1 MPYRYGALM
10 ALVARYH
17 SNALVEERHVL
28 EGHGMITTKSRV
40 CSRIC
45 ALAALILCLV
55 LATPGMLGSV
65 PATQAAGMSI
75 WTRLPLYGGTIYNV
89 VVDSETPSKLSAYT
103 GDSVFRSTDG
113 GENWREVNAGIA
125 NISTASS
132 SSSILYGKSP
142 DGAFFRSTDNGD
154 HWTAVNAAGI
164 VTTDIGAIVV
174 NPVTPRI
181 LYALMVSPQ
190 GYLTYGSDVF
200 RSIDSGNHWTQLATG
215 LARGD
220 AIISLAINPH
230 PPTAL
235 YILINETTGIIRS
248 MDGGDHW
255 MNVSAGL
262 PEGDGIRSLVFDTR
276 VSAGLY
282 AYYGGHGVFHST
294 DSGDHWEAKNA
305 GLPQGESL
313 IGFIIDPSAPA
324 TMYAIV
330 GYDYSVSP
338 DGTNL
343 FRSTDGGSHWIRMHG
358 IPNDAYIG
366 SVVFDPKTSS
376 TLYLTSG
383 EGISRSTDS
392 GVTWATRNVGLDDL
406 RVIAL
411 TIDSDTPSH
420 MYAGTQSGVFRTVD
434 SGKTWTET
442 NTGITD
448 MNVTVLAVNPLI
460 PSTLYAVAQNRVFRS
475 VNGGTSWSMLDGG
488 LAGANAA
495 GIVINPRTPSIL
507 YAATDDGVFRST
519 DGGNSWTA
527 MNSGLTQKGNAW
539 DLNTKALAINPITPA
554 TLYCSTRYNGLFRS
568 YNSGTTWT
576 AIDTP
581 PSDYGVSCL
590 VVDPVAP
597 STLYANTE
605 SRVYRSTNS
614 GTSWTMVLNPRGA
627 INSLAINPAVPST
640 VYAGTWG
647 NALRSANK
655 GATWA
660 AMNMGLAS
668 NSQCV
673 MSIAFDPVTLATMYA
688 GTEGRGVLRSPNNGT
703 TWTAMNTGLGNAN
716 VRSVVI
722 NPRIPSILYAGTD
735 GGVFRYGPVSA
746 STNVIQLE
754 IGNTTMYVN
763 GKPVSLGTAPIIMNS
778 RTLLPVRAVVEAAGG
793 TVAWD
798 APTQKVT
805 IARKGK
811 TLELWIGNNVA
822 NLDDQSVT
830 IDSDARVVPVIRGG
844 TTLLPLRFVAEAL
857 GLNIQWNAA
866 TQTITV
872 ICAP

>member
-1 MPYRYGALM
+1 MK
-10 ALVARYH
+10 
-17 SNALVEERHVL
+17 
-28 EGHGMITTKSRV
+28 TTKVRD
-40 CSRIC
+40 CSRIV
-45 ALAALILCLV
+45 ALIALILCLV
-55 LATPGMLGSV
+55 LVTPGMLGSV

-75 WTRLPLYGGTIYNV
+75 WSRLPLYGGNIYNIV
-89 VVDSETPSKLSAYT
+89 IDPETPSTLSAYT
-103 GDSVFRSTDG
+103 GDSVFHSTDG
-113 GENWREVNAGIA
+113 GENWREANAGIA
-125 NISTASS
+125 NITTTS

-142 DGAFFRSTDNGD
+142 DGTFFRSTDNGD

-164 VTTDIGAIVV
+164 MTADIGAIVV

-200 RSIDSGNHWTQLATG
+200 RSIDSGTHWTQLATG

-220 AIISLAINPH
+220 DIISLAINPH
-230 PPTAL
+230 MPTAL
-235 YILINETTGIIRS
+235 YIVINETAGIIRS

-276 VSAGLY
+276 ISAGLY
-282 AYYGGHGVFHST
+282 AVTGSHGIFHST

-343 FRSTDGGSHWIRMHG
+343 FRSTDGGSHWARMHG
-358 IPNDAYIG
+358 IPHDAYIG

-383 EGISRSTDS
+383 DGILQSTDR

-434 SGKTWTET
+434 GGKTWTET

-448 MNVTVLAVNPLI
+448 MNATVLAENPLI

-488 LAGANAA
+488 LAGANVVDV
-495 GIVINPRTPSIL
+495 VIDPRTPSIL

-568 YNSGTTWT
+568 YNSGTTWI

-605 SRVYRSTNS
+605 GRVYRSTNS
-614 GTSWTMVLNPRGA
+614 GTSWTMVLNPKGA
-627 INSLAINPAVPST
+627 VNSLAINPAVPST

-673 MSIAFDPVTLATMYA
+673 MSIAFDPVTPATMYT

-722 NPRIPSILYAGTD
+722 NPRTPSILYAGTD
-735 GGVFRYGPVSA
+735 GGVFRYGPVSS
-746 STNVIQLE
+746 STKVIQLK
-754 IGNTTMYVN
+754 IGSTTMHVD
-763 GKPVSLGTAPIIMNS
+763 GKAVPLEAAPIIMNS
-778 RTLLPVRAVVEAAGG
+778 RTLVPLRSLIETLGG
-793 TVAWD
+793 RVIWSPSARTVD
-798 APTQKVT
+798 MFLGEHSVDVGVGGN
-805 IARKGK
+805 IGYVNDKG
-811 TLELWIGNNVA
+811 VA
-822 NLDDQSVT
+822 
-830 IDSDARVVPVIRGG
+830 IDPANPKVVPLIISGR
-844 TTLLPLRFVAEAL
+844 TMLPLRFVTENFGCSVVWA
-857 GLNIQWNAA
+857 AA
-866 TQTITV
+866 TKTIT
-872 ICAP
+872 ITYTP

>member
-1 MPYRYGALM
+1 
-10 ALVARYH
+10 
-17 SNALVEERHVL
+17 
-28 EGHGMITTKSRV
+28 MITTKSRV
-40 CSRIC
+40 CSRIG
-45 ALAALILCLV
+45 ALIALILCLV

-65 PATQAAGMSI
+65 PTTQAAGMSV
-75 WTRLPLYGGTIYNV
+75 WSRLPLYGGTVYNIV
-89 VVDSETPSKLSAYT
+89 IDPENPSRLSAYT
-103 GDSVFRSTDG
+103 GDSVFHSTDG

-125 NISTASS
+125 NITTASS

-164 VTTDIGAIVV
+164 VTADIGAIVV

-190 GYLTYGSDVF
+190 GYLTYGSGVF
-200 RSIDSGNHWTQLATG
+200 RSVDSGNHWTQLATG
-215 LARGD
+215 LAQGD
-220 AIISLAINPH
+220 DIISLAINPH
-230 PPTAL
+230 MPTAL
-235 YILINETTGIIRS
+235 YIVINETAGIIRS

-276 VSAGLY
+276 ISAGLY
-282 AYYGGHGVFHST
+282 AVTGSHGIFHST

-313 IGFIIDPSAPA
+313 VGFIIDPSAPA

-343 FRSTDGGSHWIRMHG
+343 FRSTDGGSQWTRMHG

-383 EGISRSTDS
+383 EGILRSTDR

-411 TIDSDTPSH
+411 AIDSDTPSH

-434 SGKTWTET
+434 GGKTWTET

-507 YAATDDGVFRST
+507 YAATDDGVFRSM
-519 DGGNSWTA
+519 DSGSHWTA
-527 MNSGLTQKGNAW
+527 MNSGLTQKG
-539 DLNTKALAINPITPA
+539 LNTRALAINPRTPA
-554 TLYCSTRYNGLFRS
+554 TIYCSTRYDGLFRS
-568 YNSGTTWT
+568 FNSGTTWT

-590 VVDPVAP
+590 VVDPISP

-605 SRVYRSTNS
+605 GRVYRSTNS
-614 GTSWTMVLNPRGA
+614 GTSWTMVLNPKGA
-627 INSLAINPAVPST
+627 VNSLAINPAVPST

-673 MSIAFDPVTLATMYA
+673 MSIAFDPVTPATMYA

-722 NPRIPSILYAGTD
+722 NPRTPSILYAGTD

-746 STNVIQLE
+746 STKVIQLK
-754 IGNTTMYVN
+754 IGSTTMHVD
-763 GKPVSLGTAPIIMNS
+763 GKAVPLEAAPIIMNS
-778 RTLLPVRAVVEAAGG
+778 RTLVPLRALIETLGG
-793 TVAWD
+793 
-798 APTQKVT
+798 
-805 IARKGK
+805 
-811 TLELWIGNNVA
+811 
-822 NLDDQSVT
+822 
-830 IDSDARVVPVIRGG
+830 RVVWSPSARTVDMFLGEHSVDVAVGG
-844 TTLLPLRFVAEAL
+844 NIGYVNDKGVAIDPANPKVVPLIISGRTMLPLRFVTENFGCSVVWA
-857 GLNIQWNAA
+857 AA
-866 TQTITV
+866 TKTIT
-872 ICAP
+872 ITYTP